1 MPYAKY
7 DGKDITYKDKEQLLK
22 KTGISIDNP
31 TLPPKN
37 LVKLSG
43 TLSEFKGI
51 FCYAPLFDGAY
62 MSEEQKEK
70 QKNKLRRGA
79 VLATLNGNSVAAL
92 AGLGHANGNDRSN
105 DFSAQYITA
114 KLDNTINLQG
124 WLGDYKF
131 NNGDQVEVVAEKHDD
146 YYEVYAMLK
155 PSEQIISLI
164 PPCFAGR
171 KHALKYYHL
180 PFFILYVV
188 ICLLMIY
195 FLGDFTFDDILS
207 CFGGVGV
214 MFWAAI
220 LIVYK
225 NSIATHVTLAEQI
238 FTVLGW
244 QDVTNINLDTIS
256 KQHIVKLIAQGKYA
270 TKYNNSIDPY
280 IRPPKNGAGNSFYYY
295 DPDVLCKEDKKK
307 LPINPKNEVKDK
319 EDQ

>member
-131 NNGDQVEVVAEKHDD
+131 NDGDQVEVVAEKHDD

-225 NSIATHVTLAEQI
+225 NSISTHVTLAEQI

-244 QDVTNINLDTIS
+244 QDVTNINLVTIS

-270 TKYNNSIDPY
+270 TKYNHTDLY

-295 DPDVLCKEDKKK
+295 DPDVLCKKDKKK

>member
-7 DGKDITYKDKEQLLK
+7 DGKDITYKNTEQLFK
-22 KTGISIDNP
+22 KTGISIEEP

-124 WLGDYKF
+124 WLGYYKF
-131 NNGDQVEVVAEKHDD
+131 NDGDRVEVVAEKHDD

-188 ICLLMIY
+188 CSLLMTY
-195 FLGDFTFDDILS
+195 FFWDFTLDNLLG
-207 CFGGVGV
+207 CFVSIGIIFIVG
-214 MFWAAI
+214 I

-244 QDVTNINLDTIS
+244 QDVTNINLVTIS

-270 TKYNNSIDPY
+270 TKYNHTDLY

-295 DPDVLCKEDKKK
+295 DPDVLCKKDKKK